1 MNTLRIRK
9 LLQLNSVVISQFSYC
24 PLIWMFNSRYLNNA
38 LNSIHERVLNLIYND
53 YEFPLNKNKFQVDLT
68 PPFMNDLFVIREN
81 NEWPICHQGK
91 QWMTYLSPG
100 KTMNDLFVIRENKY
114 NLGNFQAVES
124 LHKWTVKFRK
134 EIISYRGPQ
143 LWNLIPERLRTLATW
158 RVVSAT
164 FLLVCFLSIN
174 ESTFQTRKS
183 VLVYFKSSFH
193 SRENQI
199 LKFYILK
206 FIDVIKFRSIK
217 QEIHVTE

>member
-91 QWMTYLSPG
+91 QWMTYLSSG

-183 VLVYFKSSFH
+183 VLVHFKSSFH

>member
-38 LNSIHERVLNLIYND
+38 LNSIHERVLNFIYND
-53 YEFPLNKNKFQVDLT
+53 YEFPMNKNKFQVDWT

-91 QWMTYLSPG
+91 QWMTYLSSG

-114 NLGNFQAVES
+114 NLRNFQAVES

-134 EIISYRGPQ
+134 EIISYSGPQ

-164 FLLVCFLSIN
+164 FLLVCFLSLN
-174 ESTFQTRKS
+174 KSTCQTRKS
-183 VLVYFKSSFH
+183 IF
-193 SRENQI
+193 
-199 LKFYILK
+199 
-206 FIDVIKFRSIK
+206 
-217 QEIHVTE
+217 

>member
-1 MNTLRIRK
+1 
-9 LLQLNSVVISQFSYC
+9 
-24 PLIWMFNSRYLNNA
+24 
-38 LNSIHERVLNLIYND
+38 
-53 YEFPLNKNKFQVDLT
+53 
-68 PPFMNDLFVIREN
+68 
-81 NEWPICHQGK
+81 
-91 QWMTYLSPG
+91 MTYLSSG

-183 VLVYFKSSFH
+183 VLVHFKSSFH